1 MCVAGRKGLLNYEN
15 PIKHFPGKTRK
26 FGTFERFG
34 FVLALLV
41 FLGSVFCCFCDE
53 VVMVSVPLGFEI
65 SGFDRSRT
73 WVSQNGV
80 FAFGFLESCSKEDE
94 VDSFVVGIRYNLGD
108 NEAVNVPVWS
118 VGGGLRVSI
127 NSTIKLSMDGRLILL
142 DNPSGV
148 IVWSSDTS
156 SLGIRKGSL
165 LNNGNLVLM
174 GIEDNVLWQSFNS
187 PTSTLLPGQ
196 SLHFPQ
202 TLRAPSTK
210 SISSYYSFLIRRSG
224 ELALVWEN
232 NVTYWSNHLNLLGS
246 VKETR
251 FDGNGLLGLIDANN
265 RTVWSASCKDF
276 DDPSVTL
283 RHLKMGSDGNLRI
296 YSWNHMLH
304 EWKVGWQA
312 VENQCDVF
320 GSCGLYSLCGLNSTG
335 AVCDCLYQDL
345 VNWGTGL
352 STVDSGSSGCKKM
365 VDLGN
370 CKMNTS
376 MMVLKQTLLY
386 GLYPPQDVDMMLSEK
401 ACEEYCSNDTTCIAA
416 TSKNDGSGICTIK
429 RTSFIS
435 GYGNPSVS
443 ATSFLKVCLVPQAVS
458 AQGANPHVIAKPIP
472 TTSRGG
478 DNKNFIA
485 AISLIVLVTASGFL
499 AIEMF
504 VFWFMYRK
512 RKIKAHIRIPFGKDA
527 QMNAHYSILIRL
539 SFEEIKELTSDFAN
553 KLGPSVYKGALTNKK
568 PVVAKALNDV
578 TANEKDFRVAV
589 STLGRMHHRNL
600 VLLKGF
606 CFEANNRFLLYEYV
620 QNGSLDKWLLNMEPD
635 HNEGTW
641 QQRLDVALGVAR
653 ALAYLHSECQIC
665 IAHGNLKLENVLLDE
680 NFIPKLTDFGL
691 GSLFKEEAA
700 SCSESP
706 SERDIYMFGEML
718 LQIVTCQRDI
728 LGDNLDHLVDKMNE
742 ELNSE
747 NDVTSEG
754 VERVV
759 RIALWCM
766 QNQPF
771 LRPSIGEV
779 VKVLEGTLSVDR
791 PPSAFAFRQ
800 DQMDGRV
807 LTDVEVDSS

>member
-1 MCVAGRKGLLNYEN
+1 MCVTRNKGVNYEKF
-15 PIKHFPGKTRK
+15 IEHFQGKTRK
-26 FGTFERFG
+26 FERLS
-34 FVLALLV
+34 FVLAVFV
-41 FLGSVFCCFCDE
+41 FLGSVFCCFCIE
-53 VVMVSVPLGFEI
+53 VAMVSVPLGFEI

-118 VGGGLRVSI
+118 VGGGLRVSM
-127 NSTIKLSMDGRLILL
+127 NSTIRLSMDGRLILL

-156 SLGIRKGSL
+156 SLGIRKASL
-165 LNNGNLVLM
+165 LNNGNLVLV

-202 TLRAPSTK
+202 TLRAPSKK
-210 SISSYYSFLIRRSG
+210 STSSYYSFVIRHSG

-232 NVTYWSNHLNLLGS
+232 NVTYWSNHVNLVGS
-246 VKETR
+246 VKEAI
-251 FDGNGLLGLIDANN
+251 FDGNGLLGLIDTSNK
-265 RTVWSASCKDF
+265 TVWSISSKDF
-276 DDPSVTL
+276 DEPSLTL
-283 RHLKMGSDGNLRI
+283 RRLKMDSDGNLRI
-296 YSWNHMLH
+296 YSWNHVLH
-304 EWKVGWQA
+304 EWNVGWQA

-320 GSCGLYSLCGLNSTG
+320 GSCGLYSLCGLNSSG
-335 AVCDCLYQDL
+335 AVCDCLYQDS

-376 MMVLKQTLLY
+376 MMVMRQTFLY
-386 GLYPPQDVDMMLSEK
+386 GLYPPQDVDIMLSEK
-401 ACEEYCSNDTTCIAA
+401 ACKEYCSNDTTCIAA
-416 TSKNDGSGICTIK
+416 TSKNDGTGICTIK

-458 AQGANPHVIAKPIP
+458 ARGANPHVTAKPIP
-472 TTSRGG
+472 TTRGG
-478 DNKNFIA
+478 DGKNFTA
-485 AISLIVLVTASGFL
+485 AIALIVLVTASGFV

-512 RKIKAHIRIPFGKDA
+512 WKIKAHIRIPFGKDA
-527 QMNAHYSILIRL
+527 QMNAHYNSLIRL
-539 SFEEIKELTSDFAN
+539 SFEEIKEITSDLAN
-553 KLGPSVYKGALTNKK
+553 KLGPSVYKGALPNKTT
-568 PVVAKALNDV
+568 VIVKALNDV

-600 VLLKGF
+600 VLLMGF
-606 CFEANNRFLLYEYV
+606 CFEANNRFLMYEYV

-641 QQRLDVALGVAR
+641 QQRLDIALGVAR

-665 IAHGNLKLENVLLDE
+665 VAHGNLKLENVLLDE
-680 NFIPKLTDFGL
+680 NFNPKLTDFGL

-700 SCSESP
+700 SSSVSP

-718 LQIVTCQRDI
+718 LQIVTCKRDI
-728 LGDNLDHLVDKMNE
+728 LSENLNHLVEKTNE

-747 NDVTSEG
+747 DSIISEE

-791 PPSAFAFRQ
+791 PPLGFAFRP

-807 LTDVEVDSS
+807 LTEVELDSS

>member
-1 MCVAGRKGLLNYEN
+1 MCVTSNKGVNYEKF
-15 PIKHFPGKTRK
+15 IEHFQGKTRK
-26 FGTFERFG
+26 FERLS
-34 FVLALLV
+34 FVLAVFV
-41 FLGSVFCCFCDE
+41 FLGSVFCCFCIE
-53 VVMVSVPLGFEI
+53 VAMVSVPLGFEI

-118 VGGGLRVSI
+118 VGGGLRVSM
-127 NSTIKLSMDGRLILL
+127 NSTIRLSMDGRLILL

-148 IVWSSDTS
+148 IVWRSDTS
-156 SLGIRKGSL
+156 SLGIRKASL
-165 LNNGNLVLM
+165 LNNGNLVLV

-202 TLRAPSTK
+202 TLRAPSKK
-210 SISSYYSFLIRRSG
+210 STSSYYSFVIRHSG

-232 NVTYWSNHLNLLGS
+232 NVTYWSNHVNLLGS
-246 VKETR
+246 VKEAI
-251 FDGNGLLGLIDANN
+251 FDGNGLLGLIDTSNK
-265 RTVWSASCKDF
+265 TVWSISSNDF
-276 DDPSVTL
+276 DEPSLTL
-283 RHLKMGSDGNLRI
+283 RRLKMDSDGNLRI
-296 YSWNHMLH
+296 YSWNHVLH

-320 GSCGLYSLCGLNSTG
+320 GSCGLYSLCGLNSSG
-335 AVCDCLYQDL
+335 AVCDCLYQDS

-376 MMVLKQTLLY
+376 MMVMRQTFLY
-386 GLYPPQDVDMMLSEK
+386 GLYPPQDVDIMLSEK
-401 ACEEYCSNDTTCIAA
+401 ACKEYCSNDTTCIAA
-416 TSKNDGSGICTIK
+416 TSKNDGTGICTIK

-435 GYGNPSVS
+435 GYRNPSVS

-458 AQGANPHVIAKPIP
+458 AHGANPHVTAKPIP
-472 TTSRGG
+472 TTRGG
-478 DNKNFIA
+478 DGKNFTA
-485 AISLIVLVTASGFL
+485 AIALIVLVTASGFV

-527 QMNAHYSILIRL
+527 QMNAHYNSLIRL
-539 SFEEIKELTSDFAN
+539 SFEEIKEITSDLAN
-553 KLGPSVYKGALTNKK
+553 KLGPSVYKGALPNKTT
-568 PVVAKALNDV
+568 VIVKALNDV

-600 VLLKGF
+600 VLLMGF
-606 CFEANNRFLLYEYV
+606 CFEANNRFLMYEYV

-641 QQRLDVALGVAR
+641 QQRLDIALGVAR

-665 IAHGNLKLENVLLDE
+665 VAHGNLKLENVLLDE

-700 SCSESP
+700 SSSVSP

-718 LQIVTCQRDI
+718 LQIVTCKRDI
-728 LGDNLDHLVDKMNE
+728 LSENLNHLVEKTNE

-747 NDVTSEG
+747 DSIISEE

-791 PPSAFAFRQ
+791 PPLGFAFRP

-807 LTDVEVDSS
+807 LTEVEVDSS

>member
-1 MCVAGRKGLLNYEN
+1 MGVTRNRGVNYEKF
-15 PIKHFPGKTRK
+15 IEHFQGKTRK
-26 FGTFERFG
+26 LETFERCS
-34 FVLALLV
+34 FVLAVFV
-41 FLGSVFCCFCDE
+41 FLGSVFCCFCEE
-53 VVMVSVPLGFEI
+53 VAMVSVPLGFEI
-65 SGFDRSRT
+65 SGFDRSRI

-80 FAFGFLESCSKEDE
+80 FAFGFLENCSKEDE
-94 VDSFVVGIRYNLGD
+94 VDSFLVGIRYNLGD
-108 NEAVNVPVWS
+108 NEVVNVPVWT
-118 VGGGLRVSI
+118 VGGGLRVSM
-127 NSTIKLSMDGRLILL
+127 NSTIRLSRDGRLILV

-156 SLGIRKGSL
+156 SLGIRKASL
-165 LNNGNLVLM
+165 LNNGNLVLV

-202 TLRAPSTK
+202 TLRAPSKK
-210 SISSYYSFLIRRSG
+210 SISSYYSFVIRHSG

-232 NVTYWSNHLNLLGS
+232 NVTYWSNHVNLLGS
-246 VKETR
+246 FKEAI
-251 FDGNGLLGLIDANN
+251 FDGNGLLGLIDISNK
-265 RTVWSASCKDF
+265 TVWSISSKDF
-276 DDPSVTL
+276 DEPSLTL
-283 RHLKMGSDGNLRI
+283 RRLKMDSDGNLRI
-296 YSWNHMLH
+296 YSWNHVLH

-335 AVCDCLYQDL
+335 AVCDCLYQDS
-345 VNWGTGL
+345 VNWGSGL

-376 MMVLKQTLLY
+376 MMVMRQTFLY
-386 GLYPPQDVDMMLSEK
+386 GLYPPQDVDIMLSEK
-401 ACEEYCSNDTTCIAA
+401 ACKEYCSNDTNCIAA

-429 RTSFIS
+429 RTSFIT

-443 ATSFLKVCLVPQAVS
+443 ATSFLKVCLVPLAVS
-458 AQGANPHVIAKPIP
+458 ARGTNPDVTAKPIS
-472 TTSRGG
+472 TSREG
-478 DNKNFIA
+478 DSKNFTA
-485 AISLIVLVTASGFL
+485 AIALIVSVTASGFV

-504 VFWFMYRK
+504 VFWFMYRR
-512 RKIKAHIRIPFGKDA
+512 RKLKAHIRIPFGKDA
-527 QMNAHYSILIRL
+527 QMNAHYNSLIRL
-539 SFEEIKELTSDFAN
+539 SFEEIKEITSDLAI
-553 KLGPSVYKGALTNKK
+553 KLGPSVYKGALPNNT
-568 PVVAKALNDV
+568 PVIVKALYDV
-578 TANEKDFRVAV
+578 TANEKEFRVAV

-606 CFEANNRFLLYEYV
+606 CFEANNRFLMYEYV

-641 QQRLDVALGVAR
+641 QQRLDIALGVAR
-653 ALAYLHSECQIC
+653 ALAYLQSECQIC
-665 IAHGNLKLENVLLDE
+665 VPHGNLKLENVLLDE

-691 GSLFKEEAA
+691 GSLFKEEA
-700 SCSESP
+700 SSSSESP

-718 LQIVTCQRDI
+718 LQIVTCKRDI
-728 LGDNLDHLVDKMNE
+728 LGENLNHLVEKMSE

-747 NDVTSEG
+747 DSIISEE

-791 PPSAFAFRQ
+791 PPSAFAFRPV
-800 DQMDGRV
+800 QMDGRV
-807 LTDVEVDSS
+807 LTEVEVDSS